1 MRSGQPWKSTLR
13 RPTSSTAAT
22 RTHSSA
28 TSTFSR
34 KAGRLTSSPTTRTRR
49 QRRTYHPS
57 PGLERTGRTG
67 KSERIFSK
75 TFSRCWVGRTDYL
88 ISATTAL
95 RTFLLSFS
103 WTKKTTLRSCRAG
116 GLSANLGFSNVDS
129 RSFRLPPAL
138 PQPSIMA
145 SKSLGLT
152 MRMPSNSPNTSKS
165 ASPVT
170 R

>member
-1 MRSGQPWKSTLR
+1 M
-13 RPTSSTAAT
+13 
-22 RTHSSA
+22 
-28 TSTFSR
+28 
-34 KAGRLTSSPTTRTRR
+34 
-49 QRRTYHPS
+49 
-57 PGLERTGRTG
+57 
-67 KSERIFSK
+67 
-75 TFSRCWVGRTDYL
+75 GRTDYL

-95 RTFLLSFS
+95 RTFLLAFS
-103 WTKKTTLRSCRAG
+103 WTKKTTLRSCQAG
-116 GLSANLGFSNVDS
+116 GLSANLGFSNVDF

-138 PQPSIMA
+138 SQPSIKA